1 MPLQWENEELA
12 CALRDERMEVAR
24 LGGCILG
31 VCHMNEQARAQRDE
45 SRRQCNEWEKAWDE
59 LFSHVSVYVRYGTAS
74 FNDREMCRRM
84 DRLDPRN
91 KEKG

>member
-1 MPLQWENEELA
+1 MTSIYDCEICQDKDDTIRG
-12 CALRDERMEVAR
+12 LRE
-24 LGGCILG
+24 
-31 VCHMNEQARAQRDE
+31 
-45 SRRQCNEWEKAWDE
+45 QCNKWEKAWDE

-84 DRLDPRN
+84 NDLDPRN